1 MKECLLFE
9 LIKLME
15 NGVQYDIDEVEKMLN
30 NGTLLE
36 KLKNSEN
43 GFIFRSLEENQ
54 EIIKIIKDRY
64 SFYKDMNVHNFPA
77 YKNGLSVICCIL
89 IEAIRER

>member
-9 LIKLME
+9 LIKLIE
-15 NGVQYDIDEVEKMLN
+15 DGVQYNIDDVEEMLN
-30 NGTLLE
+30 NGTWVE

-43 GFIFRSLEENQ
+43 EFVFRSLEENQ

-64 SFYKDMNVHNFPA
+64 IFYKDMNGHKFPE

-89 IEAIRER
+89 IEAIKER

>member
-43 GFIFRSLEENQ
+43 GFVFRSLEKDQ
-54 EIIKIIKDRY
+54 KIIELIKNRY
-64 SFYKDMNVHNFPA
+64 SFCKDMNGHKLPE
-77 YKNGLSVICCIL
+77 YQNGLSLICCIL

>member
-36 KLKNSEN
+36 ELKNSEN
-43 GFIFRSLEENQ
+43 GFVFRSLEENQ
-54 EIIKIIKDRY
+54 
-64 SFYKDMNVHNFPA
+64 
-77 YKNGLSVICCIL
+77 
-89 IEAIRER
+89 